1 MTIKSGLNVNTPDR
15 IFVDA
20 GAVYI
25 NYGLST
31 QRLLGA
37 TRGGNEF
44 NLNREIRDI
53 EVDGVRGSVK
63 GLRRR
68 TVCRPQI
75 TCNLIELS
83 LDNLIKAIAGA
94 NQAESAEQ
102 IVVEEEYPGDG
113 DGTKVLFPLAK
124 GNIVE
129 NTERVFVSAVEK
141 TRSKKYDSRFIGA
154 NAIDNKEF
162 ETGTGDWAKATGNTG
177 TLSHVAGGL
186 KGDCM
191 KYLGGATDIALVLTL
206 DGENGVVLTNLVKD
220 QHYRLQFAMKKGTT
234 YVSAAGIT
242 PACASAPALVAAP
255 IAPEAEWTVYVYE
268 FVATGA
274 DATLTLTSDGALSE
288 GDEIFFDFFELEE
301 VDGDYVMN
309 WYEGEVIF
317 DEDAP
322 PANEAPVTVRY
333 TYTTANVYHDV
344 ITGGDIEDE
353 DYIDNVAL
361 VGTISGKAKDVI
373 CIVKNALADTGF
385 SISTAPRDEA
395 VPVIVFTGHYA
406 AGDPDTEPWE
416 VRYPRE

>member
-1 MTIKSGLNVNTPDR
+1 MGTIKSGLNVNTPDR

-20 GAVYI
+20 GAVYL

-94 NQAESAEQ
+94 NQAASAEQ

-113 DGTKVLFPLAK
+113 DGSQVLFPLAK
-124 GNIVE
+124 DNLIE
-129 NTERVFVSAVEK
+129 NTERVFVSGVEK
-141 TRSKKYDSRFIGA
+141 NRSKKYDSRFVGT
-154 NAIDNKEF
+154 NAVDNKGFAE
-162 ETGTGDWAKATGNTG
+162 GVGDWTTCNGSGIEMVSGGHLGNCLKFTGAVTPVEG
-177 TLSHVAGGL
+177 F
-186 KGDCM
+186 
-191 KYLGGATDIALVLTL
+191 LTL
-206 DGENGVVLTNLVKD
+206 PGGNGVQLTNLVKD
-220 QHYRLQFAMKKGTT
+220 QHYRLQIAISKLAGTF
-234 YVSAAGIT
+234 T
-242 PACASAPALVAAP
+242 PATITFQCTGGPASDA
-255 IAPEAEWTVYVYE
+255 IAPTTEWVVHVLE
-268 FVATGA
+268 FIATGT
-274 DATLTLTSDGALSE
+274 DATIEIKAITAPSA
-288 GDEIFFDFFELEE
+288 DEVFYIDSLELER

-309 WYEGEVIF
+309 WEKGEVIF
-317 DEDAP
+317 ATAP
-322 PANEAPVTVRY
+322 VSGDPVTVRY
-333 TYTTANVYHDV
+333 TYATASVTHDV
-344 ITGGDIEDE
+344 ITGGDIEDS

-361 VGTISGKAKDVI
+361 VGTISGKDKDVI
-373 CIVKNALADTGF
+373 CIVKNALSDTGF

-406 AGDPDTEPWE
+406 AAYPDKEPWE
-416 VRYPRE
+416 VRYPRD

>member
-1 MTIKSGLNVNTPDR
+1 MGTIKSGLNVNTPDR

-94 NQAESAEQ
+94 NQAASAEQ

-113 DGTKVLFPLAK
+113 DGSQVLFPLAK
-124 GNIVE
+124 DNLIE
-129 NTERVFVSAVEK
+129 NTERVFVSGVEK
-141 TRSKKYDSRFIGA
+141 DRSKKYDSRFVGT
-154 NAIDNKEF
+154 NAVDNKGFAE
-162 ETGTGDWAKATGNTG
+162 GVGDWTTCTGSGIEMVSGGHLGNCLKFTAAGTPATGF
-177 TLSHVAGGL
+177 
-186 KGDCM
+186 
-191 KYLGGATDIALVLTL
+191 LTL
-206 DGENGVVLTNLVKD
+206 PGGNGVQLTNLVD
-220 QHYRLQFAMKKGTT
+220 GQHYRLQIAISKLAGTFT
-234 YVSAAGIT
+234 PTTVTFQCTGGPASPEVSIT
-242 PACASAPALVAAP
+242 DAFVVHVFEFTASG
-255 IAPEAEWTVYVYE
+255 T
-268 FVATGA
+268 
-274 DATLTLTSDGALSE
+274 DATIEIKSVTGGAPSVDDVFYIDSL
-288 GDEIFFDFFELEE
+288 ELER

-309 WYEGEVIF
+309 WEEGEVIF
-317 DEDAP
+317 ATAP
-322 PANEAPVTVRY
+322 DSGDPVTVRY
-333 TYTTANVYHDV
+333 TYATASVTHDV
-344 ITGGDIEDE
+344 ITGGDIADE

-395 VPVIVFTGHYA
+395 VPVIVFTGHHA

-416 VRYPRE
+416 IRYPRD

>member
-1 MTIKSGLNVNTPDR
+1 M
-15 IFVDA
+15 
-20 GAVYI
+20 
-25 NYGLST
+25 
-31 QRLLGA
+31 GA

-94 NQAESAEQ
+94 NQAASAEQ

-113 DGTKVLFPLAK
+113 DGTKVLFELAK

-191 KYLGGATDIALVLTL
+191 KYLGGTTDIALVLTL

-220 QHYRLQFAMKKGTT
+220 QHYRLQFAMKKGAT
-234 YVSAAGIT
+234 YVSGAGIT
-242 PACASAPALVAAP
+242 PACTSAPVLVAAP
-255 IAPEAEWTVYVYE
+255 IVPEAEWTVYVYE

-274 DATLTLTSDGALSE
+274 DATLTLTSDGALTAD
-288 GDEIFFDFFELEE
+288 DEIFFDFFELEE

>member
-94 NQAESAEQ
+94 NQAVSAEQ

-113 DGTKVLFPLAK
+113 NGTIVLFDLTNTK
-124 GNIVE
+124 IVE
-129 NTERVFVSAVEK
+129 NTERVFEAGVEQ
-141 TRSKKYDSRFIGA
+141 TRSSKYDSRFVGT
-154 NAIDNKEF
+154 NATDNKEF
-162 ETGTGDWAKATGNTG
+162 ETGVGDWTKAVGNTG
-177 TLSHVAGGL
+177 TLSHVAGGY
-186 KGDCM
+186 KNDCM
-191 KYLGGATDIALVLTL
+191 KYLGGATDAQLVLTL
-206 DGENGVVLTNLVKD
+206 PGGNGTTLTNLVVG
-220 QHYRLQFAMKKGTT
+220 QHYRLQLAVKKGT
-234 YVSAAGIT
+234 YVGAGGDIT
-242 PACASAPALVAAP
+242 IALPGAPVIDAIALTTSWVVHV
-255 IAPEAEWTVYVYE
+255 IE
-268 FVATGA
+268 FKA
-274 DATLTLTSDGALSE
+274 DAVDATITLTSDGILSE
-288 GDEIFFDFFELEE
+288 NDEAFFDFFELER

-309 WYEGEVIF
+309 WDEGEVIF
-317 DEDAP
+317 AEENAP
-322 PANEAPVTVRY
+322 VSEAPITVRY
-333 TYTTANVYHDV
+333 TYETGDVTHDV
-344 ITGGDIEDE
+344 ITGGDIADE

-406 AGDPDTEPWE
+406 ADDPDTEPWE
-416 VRYPRE
+416 IRYPRA

>member
-83 LDNLIKAIAGA
+83 LENLIKAIAGA

-113 DGTKVLFPLAK
+113 TGSQVLFELAN
-124 GNIVE
+124 GNIIE
-129 NTERVFVSAVEK
+129 NTERVFVNAVEK
-141 TRSKKYDSRFIGA
+141 DRSKKYDSRFVGP
-154 NAIDNKEF
+154 NAVDNKGFAE
-162 ETGTGDWAKATGNTG
+162 GVGDWITCTGSGIEMVSGGHFGNCLKFTAAGTPATGF
-177 TLSHVAGGL
+177 
-186 KGDCM
+186 
-191 KYLGGATDIALVLTL
+191 LTL
-206 DGENGVVLTNLVKD
+206 PGGNGVQLTNLVAD
-220 QHYRLQFAMKKGTT
+220 QHYRLQIAISKLAGTFT
-234 YVSAAGIT
+234 PTTVTFQCTGGPASPEVSIT
-242 PACASAPALVAAP
+242 NAFV
-255 IAPEAEWTVYVYE
+255 VHVFE
-268 FVATGA
+268 FIATGT
-274 DATLTLTSDGALSE
+274 DATIEIKSVTGGAPSVDDVFYIDSL
-288 GDEIFFDFFELEE
+288 ELER

-309 WYEGEVIF
+309 WEEGEVIF
-317 DEDAP
+317 AEEGAP
-322 PANEAPVTVRY
+322 PAGEPVTVRY

-344 ITGGDIEDE
+344 ITGGDIADE

-385 SISTAPRDEA
+385 SLSTAPRDEA

-416 VRYPRE
+416 IRYPRA